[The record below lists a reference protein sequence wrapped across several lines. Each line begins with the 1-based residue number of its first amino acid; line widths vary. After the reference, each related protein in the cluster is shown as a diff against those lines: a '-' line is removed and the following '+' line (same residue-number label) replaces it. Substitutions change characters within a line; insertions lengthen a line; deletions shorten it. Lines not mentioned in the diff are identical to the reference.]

1 MLSLKFEKSIDVHK
15 QFAFSYFSAYF
26 EECFS
31 KLYND
36 SYRDVVFVCIGTDRA
51 TGDCLGPLIGYK
63 IQDMNYDNVHV
74 LGTLDNPVHAK
85 NLEEHLQELKNY
97 HNPFIIAIDASL
109 GKFERIGFVNIKE
122 GPLSPGSGVN
132 KSLPKVGDMH
142 ITGIVNMSGFMEI
155 MVLQNTRLSLVM
167 NMANIIS
174 KGIRYN
180 MWKLQNRKQ
189 NQGKNF
195 YQNNYGEQEGILA
208 INGEGR

>member
-1 MLSLKFEKSIDVHK
+1 MLNVKFEKSIDIHK

-26 EECFS
+26 EECFG

-36 SYRDVVFVCIGTDRA
+36 NYHDVVFICIGTDRA

-63 IQDMNYDNVHV
+63 IQDMNYPNVHV

-85 NLEEHLQELKNY
+85 NLPEHLHELEKY
-97 HNPFIIAIDASL
+97 QNPFVIAIDASL

-132 KSLPKVGDMH
+132 KSLPLVGDMH

-174 KGIRYN
+174 KGVRYN
-180 MWKLQNRKQ
+180 MWKLQNKKQ
-189 NQGKNF
+189 SVSTNL
-195 YQNNYGEQEGILA
+195 YQNDFSEINSMLIVNNEGS
-208 INGEGR
+208 

>member
-1 MLSLKFEKSIDVHK
+1 MLNIKFEKSIDIHK

-36 SYRDVVFVCIGTDRA
+36 SHDEVVFVCIGTDRA

-63 IQDMNYDNVHV
+63 IQDMKYKKVHV

-85 NLEEHLQELKNY
+85 NLEEHLKELESYN
-97 HNPFIIAIDASL
+97 NPFIVAIDASL

-132 KSLPKVGDMH
+132 KSLPHVGDMH

-155 MVLQNTRLSLVM
+155 MVLQNTRLNLVM
-167 NMANIIS
+167 NMANIVS
-174 KGIRYN
+174 KGIKYN
-180 MWKLQNRKQ
+180 MWKFQNKRQ
-189 NQGKNF
+189 LPITNQ
-195 YQNNYGEQEGILA
+195 YQFEYPNNNETFIF
-208 INGEGR
+208 NGEGR

>member
-1 MLSLKFEKSIDVHK
+1 MFNNKFEKSVDIHK

-26 EECFS
+26 EECFNL
-31 KLYND
+31 LYND
-36 SYRDVVFVCIGTDRA
+36 THKDVVFVCIGTDRA

-63 IQDMNYDNVHV
+63 IQDMHYSNVHV

-85 NLEEHLQELKNY
+85 NLDEHLRSLKNY
-97 HNPFIIAIDASL
+97 NNPFIISIDASL

-132 KSLPKVGDMH
+132 KSLPQVGDMH

-167 NMANIIS
+167 NMANMIS

-180 MWKLQNRKQ
+180 MWKLQNKTSTLRDPLY
-189 NQGKNF
+189 NVGF
-195 YQNNYGEQEGILA
+195 QETDTQLA
-208 INGEGR
+208 LNREGS

>member
-1 MLSLKFEKSIDVHK
+1 MLNIKFEKSIDIHK

-36 SYRDVVFVCIGTDRA
+36 SHDEVVFVCIGTDRA

-63 IQDMNYDNVHV
+63 IQDMNYKNIHV

-85 NLEEHLQELKNY
+85 NLEEHLKDLKSY
-97 HNPFIIAIDASL
+97 QNPFIVAIDASL

-132 KSLPKVGDMH
+132 KSLPQVGDMH

-155 MVLQNTRLSLVM
+155 MVLQNTRLNLVM
-167 NMANIIS
+167 NMANIVS
-174 KGIRYN
+174 KGIKYN
-180 MWKLQNRKQ
+180 MWKFQNKRHLPVP
-189 NQGKNF
+189 NQ
-195 YQNNYGEQEGILA
+195 YQFESQSSNEPLIL
-208 INGEGR
+208 NGEGR

>member
-1 MLSLKFEKSIDVHK
+1 MLNLKFEKSVDIHK

-31 KLYND
+31 KLYSSNHD
-36 SYRDVVFVCIGTDRA
+36 EVVFICIGTDRA

-63 IQDMNYDNVHV
+63 IQDMNYNKVHV

-85 NLEEHLQELKNY
+85 NLEEQLKELKRY
-97 HNPFIIAIDASL
+97 QNPFIVAIDASL

-132 KSLPKVGDMH
+132 KALPQVGDMH

-174 KGIRYN
+174 KGIKYN
-180 MWKLQNRKQ
+180 MWKFQNKKQ
-189 NQGKNF
+189 TQASNL
-195 YQNNYGEQEGILA
+195 YQLEYPNKSEIVMM
-208 INGEGR
+208 NGEGR

>member
-1 MLSLKFEKSIDVHK
+1 MLNIKFEKSIDIHK

-36 SYRDVVFVCIGTDRA
+36 SHDEVVFICIGTDRA

-63 IQDMNYDNVHV
+63 IQDMKYNKVHV

-85 NLEEHLQELKNY
+85 NLEEHLKELKSFQ
-97 HNPFIIAIDASL
+97 NPFIVAIDASL

-132 KSLPKVGDMH
+132 KSLPQVGDMH

-155 MVLQNTRLSLVM
+155 MVLQNTRLNLVM
-167 NMANIIS
+167 NMANIVS
-174 KGIRYN
+174 KGIKYN
-180 MWKLQNRKQ
+180 MWKFQNRTQ
-189 NQGKNF
+189 LPASSQYQFESQGSNKPL
-195 YQNNYGEQEGILA
+195 IL
-208 INGEGR
+208 NGEGR

>member
-1 MLSLKFEKSIDVHK
+1 MLNKRFEKSVDINK

-31 KLYND
+31 KLYSD
-36 SYRDVVFVCIGTDRA
+36 HHRDVVFVCIGTDRA

-63 IQDMNYDNVHV
+63 LIDMNYSNTHV

-85 NLEEHLQELKNY
+85 NLEEHLLTLKSYN
-97 HNPFIIAIDASL
+97 NPFIIAIDASL
-109 GKFERIGFVNIKE
+109 GKFERIGFINIKE

-132 KSLPKVGDMH
+132 KALPQVGDMH

-174 KGIRYN
+174 KGIKYN
-180 MWKLQNRKQ
+180 MWKL
-189 NQGKNF
+189 KNNL
-195 YQNNYGEQEGILA
+195 YTNNTTSIPPEFKDNSIELM
-208 INGEGR
+208 